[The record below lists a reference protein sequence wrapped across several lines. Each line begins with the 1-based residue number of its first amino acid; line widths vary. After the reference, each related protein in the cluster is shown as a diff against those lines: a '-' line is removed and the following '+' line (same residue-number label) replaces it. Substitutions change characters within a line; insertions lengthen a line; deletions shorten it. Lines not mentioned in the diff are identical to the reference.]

1 MQNKNQKRNEAR
13 KNAEAQKAQ
22 RKANRMGKSSPE
34 MSVGKKGK
42 SLVPQSKA
50 RKK

>member
-1 MQNKNQKRNEAR
+1 MQNKNQRRNEAR

-22 RKANRMGKSSPE
+22 RKANRIGKTSSEAP
-34 MSVGKKGK
+34 VGKKGK